1 MGIGDRGEGAGGKG
15 RAEGKATREE
25 GKEGLSGREKKWEI
39 EQRDGERGEKTKKG
53 LSGGEKEAGD
63 GGMGSGK
70 DVSEGDT
77 RTKESMKENDRK
89 GDGILRCA
97 CFIALGVT

>member
-15 RAEGKATREE
+15 RAEGKATTEE

-53 LSGGEKEAGD
+53 LSGGEKEA
-63 GGMGSGK
+63 
-70 DVSEGDT
+70 
-77 RTKESMKENDRK
+77 
-89 GDGILRCA
+89 
-97 CFIALGVT
+97 